1 LKQLKVDYSEE
12 SAVKKA
18 LHFEIEPEV
27 VGAEISSRAREYAR
41 RVKLPG
47 FRPGKVPTRVILQRF
62 RKEILDDVAEK
73 VVNKV
78 VFDELDGRGLKPVAT
93 PRVEDLEITEVGPM
107 RFKAVFEVL
116 PLIEVP
122 DWRGLKATAPAVEVK
137 DEDVDRELAQLREA
151 GARYE
156 PIEGRAAEKGDFA
169 VVDVTRTPK
178 GGGEPQRNENA
189 LLEIGGEDQPAEL
202 NQALL
207 GLEIGATAVAE
218 VKPEAAEGEEPP
230 PGASYSLTLKEL
242 KRKVLPELD
251 DELARD
257 VGEFETLAALTD
269 EIRSRLRAAAE
280 READRAVKRE
290 LVDALVAKTSFEL
303 PQALVEH
310 HMSARTESAVRGL
323 ASQGVDPRQLGIDW
337 REFREKQRQDA
348 EKAARADLLLDEI
361 ARREGVEATDAEVD
375 TELSRLAPR
384 VKKSK
389 EALRAQ
395 MEKDGDLAALRAR
408 IREEKVLDL
417 IKAGATVVSG

>member
-1 LKQLKVDYSEE
+1 LKVDYSEE

-18 LHFEIEPEV
+18 LQFEIEPEV
-27 VGAEISSRAREYAR
+27 VGVEIESRAKEYAR

-78 VFDELDGRGLKPVAT
+78 VFEELDGRGLKPVAT

-116 PLIEVP
+116 PLFELP
-122 DWRGLKATAPAVEVK
+122 DWRSLKATAPPVEVK
-137 DEDVDRELAQLREA
+137 EEDVERELTQLREA
-151 GARYE
+151 GARFE
-156 PIEGRAAEKGDFA
+156 PIEGRAAAKGDFA

-178 GGGEPQRNENA
+178 DGGEPQRNESA
-189 LLEIGGEDQPAEL
+189 MLEVGSDDQPAEL
-202 NQALL
+202 NEALV
-207 GLEIGATAVAE
+207 GLEIGASATAE
-218 VKPEAAEGEEPP
+218 VAPEAAEGEEPP
-230 PGASYSLTLKEL
+230 PGATFSLTLKEL
-242 KRKVLPELD
+242 KQKVLPELD

-257 VGEFETLAALTD
+257 VGEFETLDALKQ
-269 EIRSRLRAAAE
+269 EIRARLLAAAE
-280 READRAVKRE
+280 READRTVKKQ
-290 LVDALVAKTSFEL
+290 LVDALVAQASFEL
-303 PQALVEH
+303 PEALVEH
-310 HMSARTESAVRGL
+310 HMSARTENAARSL

-337 REFREKQRQDA
+337 REFREKQREEA

-361 ARREGVEATDAEVD
+361 ARREGVEALDAEVD
-375 TELSRLAPR
+375 TELQRLAPR